1 MSHAPVFLRKRI
13 QAIKQYCSNKG
24 RKATHIAKDLYEKDV
39 QSYWVEKS
47 LQATFEE
54 AEEEESIEETH
65 NEVQGER
72 MTQMAR
78 GMGPPRQLGLRAP
91 PKKGKGKEVSE
102 SENADDNE
110 DADDDDDDGN
120 NDGSEGDTDRRS
132 MKRGHRKPVKAAEA
146 DDDEPDMEDLT
157 HLHS

>member
-72 MTQMAR
+72 
-78 GMGPPRQLGLRAP
+78 
-91 PKKGKGKEVSE
+91 EVSE

-132 MKRGHRKPVKAAEA
+132 MKRGHRKPPVKAAEA
-146 DDDEPDMEDLT
+146 DNDEPDMEDLT
-157 HLHS
+157 HLHF